1 MKIGER
7 WARGGARANTVFP
20 RSLSCLLSSFCQ
32 GKFGQLFL
40 VKGLARPRGSRK
52 GSGDGIGQNIFTPL
66 LSPISLEE
74 IVKFLGGLT
83 MAAGD
88 VGADSGGR

>member
-1 MKIGER
+1 MI
-7 WARGGARANTVFP
+7 V
-20 RSLSCLLSSFCQ
+20 SSQ
-32 GKFGQLFL
+32 K
-40 VKGLARPRGSRK
+40 ARPRGSRK
-52 GSGDGIGQNIFTPL
+52 GSGDGIGQNIFTPP

-83 MAAGD
+83 MAGGD